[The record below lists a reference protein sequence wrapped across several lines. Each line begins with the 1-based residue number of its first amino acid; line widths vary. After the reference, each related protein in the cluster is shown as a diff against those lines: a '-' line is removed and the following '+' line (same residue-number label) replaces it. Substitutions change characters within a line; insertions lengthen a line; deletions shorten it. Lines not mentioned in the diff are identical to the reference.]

1 MTVDEIVRLTPAEA
15 GGEDNVVRLRCADGR
30 GWVSLRSKAGQDLF
44 QQACSA
50 FAEEDDAP
58 KAFDDDDEESW
69 VPHRLVSQRVPVLT
83 GAWCALQGWVG
94 RRGWGGYQR

>member
-50 FAEEDDAP
+50 FEEDEAP
-58 KAFDDDDEESW
+58 KVFDNDDEESW
-69 VPHRLVSQRVPVLT
+69 VPPRLVSQRVPVLT
-83 GAWCALQGWVG
+83 GVWCALQGWVG
-94 RRGWGGYQR
+94 GRGWRGYQR